1 MEKYIP
7 HVAIVGG
14 GLCGL
19 ALAIAL
25 EKRNVSYTIYE
36 RQDSFSEIGAGINIA
51 PNAIAAFDLI
61 EPGLGSL
68 VMALGTRNPNPDV
81 WMVNRLGAPTERYP
95 DAYPIACIAAP
106 GVGHT
111 AVGRYEL
118 NNLLASKIDQS
129 KARFKKRLKE
139 IYQSETRVKL
149 IFEDL
154 SEEWA
159 DIVIGCDGIHSA
171 TRKAILGAEHPSAE
185 PRFTGLAGYR
195 AVFAMDKLI
204 EAIGPDIPT
213 TSCIWS
219 GPGGYVTMY
228 SIEGGKKVNVGFWR
242 DKEEIRETLANERW
256 VLKNQKAAL
265 LEDFKHWGPTMQK
278 LMNMVGDDTQLWT
291 SHHHDLQLE
300 SYYKGRIC
308 LIGDAAHS
316 MGPHWGQGA
325 SQGMEDVYVMGEVLA
340 GICSPGD
347 TSVPPSESIQAA
359 FSAWQEVR
367 KPQFEWLVHSSHHA
381 FLWWS
386 AFWRPD
392 LTEKDMLD
400 RHTDAAARLGMIWGA
415 NIGRQGE
422 VAKFVMQKSITTAA
436 EQRMRHHRF

>member
-1 MEKYIP
+1 MTKHSP

-25 EKRNVSYTIYE
+25 EKRHLSYTIYE
-36 RQDSFSEIGAGINIA
+36 RQATFSEIGAGLNVA

-61 EPGLGSL
+61 EPGLGNT
-68 VMALGTRNPNPDV
+68 VMALGTRNPDPDV
-81 WMVNRLGAPTERYP
+81 WMVNRLGAPTENFP
-95 DAYPIACIAAP
+95 DAYPIAHIMAP

-118 NNLLASKIDQS
+118 LNLLASKIDQS
-129 KARFKKRLKE
+129 KARFLKKLVGVDQDESGATIRFDDG
-139 IYQSETRVKL
+139 SSGT
-149 IFEDL
+149 
-154 SEEWA
+154 A
-159 DIVIGCDGIHSA
+159 DIVIACDGIHSA
-171 TRKAILGAEHPSAE
+171 TRKAILGDDHPSAE
-185 PRFTGLAGYR
+185 PRFTGIAGYR
-195 AVFAMDKLI
+195 AVFAMDKLV

-228 SIEGGKKVNVGFWR
+228 SIEEGKKVNVGLWR
-242 DKEEIRETLANERW
+242 NKEEFRERLANERW

-265 LEDFKHWGPTMQK
+265 LEDFKQWGPAMQK
-278 LMNMVGDDTQLWT
+278 LMSMVGEETQLWT

-300 SYYKGRIC
+300 SYHRGRVC

-325 SQGMEDVYVMGEVLA
+325 SQVMEDAYVMAEVLA
-340 GICSPGD
+340 DI
-347 TSVPPSESIQAA
+347 TSVDSTTASLPQSVEAA
-359 FSAWQEVR
+359 FSAWEEVR
-367 KPQFEWLVHSSHHA
+367 VPQFEWLVKSSHDA
-381 FLWWS
+381 FDWW
-386 AFWRPD
+386 AGFWRPD
-392 LTEKDMLD
+392 LTEKDMIE
-400 RHTDAAARLGMIWGA
+400 RQKDAATRLGRIWGA

-422 VAKFVMQKSITTAA
+422 VAKFIMERLLRNAVKP
-436 EQRMRHHRF
+436 

>member
-1 MEKYIP
+1 MGKHVP

-25 EKRNVSYTIYE
+25 EKRNISYTIYE
-36 RQDSFSEIGAGINIA
+36 RQDTFSEIGAGLNVA

-68 VMALGTRNPNPDV
+68 VMALGTRNPDPDL
-81 WMVNRLGAPTERYP
+81 WMINRLGAPTEHFP
-95 DAYPIACIAAP
+95 DAYPIAQIMAP

-118 NNLLASKIDQS
+118 LNLLASKIDQS
-129 KARFKKRLKE
+129 KARFKKKLNAIHQNETGVRL
-139 IYQSETRVKL
+139 T
-149 IFEDL
+149 FEDL

-159 DIVIGCDGIHSA
+159 DIVIACDGIHSA
-171 TRKAILGAEHPSAE
+171 TRMAILGPEHVSAG
-185 PRFTGLAGYR
+185 PRFTGIAGYR

-242 DKEEIRETLANERW
+242 NKEEIRERLANERW

-265 LEDFKHWGPTMQK
+265 LEDFKQWGPTMQK
-278 LMNMVGDDTQLWT
+278 LMSMVGEDTQLWT

-300 SYYKGRIC
+300 SYFRGRVC

-325 SQGMEDVYVMGEVLA
+325 SQVMEDAYVMAEVLA
-340 GICSPGD
+340 GIPNPVDGSISLSK
-347 TSVPPSESIQAA
+347 SVQVA

-367 KPQFEWLVHSSHHA
+367 KPQFEWLVKSSHDA

-392 LTEKDMLD
+392 LTENDMLD
-400 RHTDAAARLGMIWGA
+400 RRTDAATRLGMIWGA
-415 NIGRQGE
+415 NIRRQGE
-422 VAKFVMQKSITTAA
+422 VAKFVMETSISKI
-436 EQRMRHHRF
+436 